1 MMIKPC
7 IFCNIIKNKSNI
19 IYEDKTTIAFMDI
32 KPITLGHILVI
43 PKDHFSNFIDT
54 PNDLVGNVNMTVH
67 KIATKLLTIIPTIKG
82 FNILTNNNEIA
93 YQTVMHYHVHIIPK
107 YEHDKGL
114 IINTIKENAKIK
126 DMNNLLVLLQSKLN

>member
-19 IYEDKTTIAFMDI
+19 IYEDKTTVAFMDI
-32 KPITLGHILVI
+32 KPITVGHILVT

-54 PNDLVGNVNMTVH
+54 PNELVGNVNMTVH
-67 KIATKLLTIIPTIKG
+67 KIAIKLLTIIPTIKG

-114 IINTIKENAKIK
+114 IIDTTKENAKIK
-126 DMNNLLVLLQSKLN
+126 DINNILVSLQSKLN